1 MGFKFTRH
9 FLKKLEGLLEEL
21 DYTVRYEKGHFQS
34 GYCIV
39 EKRKIAIINK
49 FYDTEGRINV
59 LLDILASIEVD
70 PEALSEKNADLFRTL
85 RKSYFATQEPESP
98 SNDQ

>member
-9 FLKKLEGLLEEL
+9 FLKKLEVLLEEMS
-21 DYTVRYEKGHFQS
+21 YTVRYEKGNFQS

-39 EKRKIAIINK
+39 EQRRIAIVNK

-59 LLDILASIEVD
+59 LLDILSSIDVD
-70 PEALSEKNADLFRTL
+70 TESLTEKSLQLYQEL
-85 RKSYFATQEPESP
+85 RKNYFATEEPDAP

>member
-9 FLKKLEGLLEEL
+9 FLKKLEGLFEEL
-21 DYTVRYEKGHFQS
+21 DYTVRYEKGNFQS

-39 EKRKIAIINK
+39 ENRKIAIINK

-59 LLDILASIEVD
+59 LLDILATIDVD
-70 PEALSEKNADLFRTL
+70 AGQLSESMQSLYREL
-85 RKSYFATQEPESP
+85 RKNYFATQEEE
-98 SNDQ
+98 

>member
-9 FLKKLEGLLEEL
+9 FLKKLEGFFEEL
-21 DYTVRYEKGHFQS
+21 DYTVRYEKGNFQS

-39 EKRKIAIINK
+39 ENRRIAIVNK

-59 LLDILASIEVD
+59 LLDIMATIDVD
-70 PEALSEKNADLFRTL
+70 TNKLSDNMQGLYREL
-85 RKSYFATQEPESP
+85 RKNYFATQEEE
-98 SNDQ
+98 